1 MEEILKRIESKLDK
15 ILEILEETILTDE
28 EIEELDEISDRM
40 NKGEKVHLKSFYESL
55 SRQKCC

>member
-1 MEEILKRIESKLDK
+1 MEETLKRIESKLDK

-40 NKGEKVHLKSFYESL
+40 KKGEKVTLEEL
-55 SRQKCC
+55 L

>member
-40 NKGEKVHLKSFYESL
+40 NKGEKVPLEEL
-55 SRQKCC
+55 LLC